1 MSEELRVGDAV
12 RVFSTLALM
21 GAIRDL
27 AGRYEADSG
36 VKIDVEFA
44 PTLAL
49 LKRLDGGETADV
61 LILTREGLADLA
73 SKGKVASNSCV
84 DLAKSYVGLAVKAG
98 ASHPDISSVAALR
111 ETLLNA
117 RCVGYSRLGAS
128 GIYFAMLIEQMGI
141 APQINARAKII
152 QAGLTAELLSTG
164 EAELAVQQISEL
176 KLVPGIEVVGPIPVE
191 LQQNPAVFSAGR
203 MFACQKVMQADGLLK
218 FLKSPDV
225 APALRESGL
234 VP

>member
-1 MSEELRVGDAV
+1 MGDAV

-21 GAIRDL
+21 GAIRGL
-27 AGRYEADSG
+27 AGQYEADFG

-49 LKRLDGGETADV
+49 LKRLDSGETADV
-61 LILTREGLADLA
+61 LILTREALADLA
-73 SKGKVASNSCV
+73 AQEQVAAGSCV
-84 DLAKSYVGLAVKAG
+84 DLARSYVGLAVKAG
-98 ASHPDISSVAALR
+98 ARHPDISSVAALR

-117 RCVGYSRLGAS
+117 RCVGYSRMGAS
-128 GIYFAMLIEQMGI
+128 GIYFAKLIEEMEI

-152 QAGLTAELLSTG
+152 QAGLTAELLPTD

-203 MFACQKVMQADGLLK
+203 TTSSQKVAQADGLLK
-218 FLKSPDV
+218 FLKSSDV

-234 VP
+234 EP

>member
-1 MSEELRVGDAV
+1 MADAV

-21 GAIRDL
+21 GAIRGL
-27 AGRYEADSG
+27 AGQYEANSG

-49 LKRLDGGETADV
+49 LQRLDGGETADV
-61 LILTREGLADLA
+61 LILTREALADLA
-73 SKGKVASNSCV
+73 SKGQVVAESCV
-84 DLAKSYVGLAVKAG
+84 DLARSYVGLAVKAG
-98 ASHPDISSVAALR
+98 AQHPDISSVAALR

-128 GIYFAMLIEQMGI
+128 GIYFAKLIEQLEI

-152 QAGLTAELLSTG
+152 QAGLTAELLPTG
-164 EAELAVQQISEL
+164 EADLSVQQISEL

-203 MFACQKVMQADGLLK
+203 MAASHKIAQADGLLT
-218 FLKSPDV
+218 FLKSLQV

-234 VP
+234 EP

>member
-1 MSEELRVGDAV
+1 MGDAV

-21 GAIRDL
+21 GAIRGF
-27 AGRYEADSG
+27 AERYQADFG
-36 VKIDVEFA
+36 EKIDVEFA

-49 LKRLDGGETADV
+49 LKRLEGGETADV
-61 LILTREGLADLA
+61 LILTREALADLSA
-73 SKGKVASNSCV
+73 QERVAADSCV
-84 DLAKSYVGLAVKAG
+84 DLARSYVGLAVKAG
-98 ASHPDISSVAALR
+98 AQHPDISSVAALR

-128 GIYFAMLIEQMGI
+128 GIYFARLIEQMEI

-152 QAGLTAELLSTG
+152 QAGLTAELLPTG
-164 EAELAVQQISEL
+164 EAELAVQQVSEL

-203 MFACQKVMQADGLLK
+203 MAVSQKVAQGNKLLK

-234 VP
+234 EP

>member
-1 MSEELRVGDAV
+1 MGDAV

-21 GAIRDL
+21 GAIRGL
-27 AGRYEADSG
+27 AGRYEADFG

-49 LKRLDGGETADV
+49 LKRLEGGETADV
-61 LILTREGLADLA
+61 LVLTREALADLA
-73 SKGKVASNSCV
+73 SQGRVVSDSCV
-84 DLAKSYVGLAVKAG
+84 DLARSYVGLAVKAG
-98 ASHPDISSVAALR
+98 AAHPDISSVAALR

-128 GIYFAMLIEQMGI
+128 GIYFAKLIEQMEI
-141 APQINARAKII
+141 APQVNANAKVI
-152 QAGLTAELLSTG
+152 QAGLTAELLPTG

-203 MFACQKVMQADGLLK
+203 MAASQKVEQTNGLLK
-218 FLKSPDV
+218 FLKSSDV

-234 VP
+234 EP

>member
-1 MSEELRVGDAV
+1 MGDAV

-21 GAIRDL
+21 GAIRGL
-27 AGRYEADSG
+27 AERYEADSG

-61 LILTREGLADLA
+61 LILTREALADLA
-73 SKGKVASNSCV
+73 CKEQVAADSCV
-84 DLAKSYVGLAVKAG
+84 DLARSYVGIAVKAG
-98 ASHPDISSVAALR
+98 ARHPDISSVAALR

-128 GIYFAMLIEQMGI
+128 GIYFAKLIEQMEI
-141 APQINARAKII
+141 APQINARAKVI
-152 QAGLTAELLSTG
+152 QAGLTAELLPTG

-176 KLVPGIEVVGPIPVE
+176 KLVSGIEVVGPIPVE

-203 MFACQKVMQADGLLK
+203 MAASRRGEQADELLK
-218 FLKSPDV
+218 FLKSPSV

-234 VP
+234 EP

>member
-1 MSEELRVGDAV
+1 MGDAV

-21 GAIRDL
+21 GAIRGL
-27 AGRYEADSG
+27 AGRYEANSG

-61 LILTREGLADLA
+61 LILTREALADLA
-73 SKGKVASNSCV
+73 SKKQVAADSCV
-84 DLAKSYVGLAVKAG
+84 DLARSYVGVAVKAG
-98 ASHPDISSVAALR
+98 AQHPDISSVAALR

-128 GIYFAMLIEQMGI
+128 GIYFAKLIEQMEV

-152 QAGLTAELLSTG
+152 QAGLTAELLPTD
-164 EAELAVQQISEL
+164 EAELAIQQVSEL

-203 MFACQKVMQADGLLK
+203 MASSQKVAQADGLLK
-218 FLKSPDV
+218 FLKSPEV

-234 VP
+234 EP

>member
-1 MSEELRVGDAV
+1 MGDAV

-21 GAIRDL
+21 GAIRGL
-27 AGRYEADSG
+27 AGRYEADFS
-36 VKIDVEFA
+36 VKIDIEFA

-61 LILTREGLADLA
+61 LILTREALADLA
-73 SKGKVASNSCV
+73 AQEQVVADSCV
-84 DLAKSYVGLAVKAG
+84 DLARSYVGLAVKAG
-98 ASHPDISSVAALR
+98 ARHPDISSVAALR

-117 RCVGYSRLGAS
+117 RCVGYSRMGAS
-128 GIYFAMLIEQMGI
+128 GIYFAKLIEQMEI
-141 APQINARAKII
+141 APEINARAKII
-152 QAGLTAELLSTG
+152 QAGLTAELLPAD

-203 MFACQKVMQADGLLK
+203 MATSQKVAQADGLLK
-218 FLKSPDV
+218 FLKSSDV

-234 VP
+234 EP

>member
-1 MSEELRVGDAV
+1 MGDAV
-12 RVFSTLALM
+12 RIFSTLALM

-27 AGRYEADSG
+27 AGQYEADSG

-49 LKRLDGGETADV
+49 MKRLDAGETADV
-61 LILTREGLADLA
+61 LILTREALSDLA
-73 SKGKVASNSCV
+73 SKGQVAADSCV
-84 DLAKSYVGLAVKAG
+84 DLARSYVGLAVKAG
-98 ASHPDISSVAALR
+98 AQQPDISTVAALR

-128 GIYFAMLIEQMGI
+128 GIYFAKLIEQMEI
-141 APQINARAKII
+141 APQINARARII
-152 QAGLTAELLSTG
+152 QAGLTAELLPSD

-176 KLVPGIEVVGPIPVE
+176 KLVPGVEVVGPIPVE
-191 LQQNPAVFSAGR
+191 LQPNPAVFSAGR
-203 MFACQKVMQADGLLK
+203 MASSQKVEQADRLLK
-218 FLKSPDV
+218 FLKSPGV

-234 VP
+234 EP

>member
-1 MSEELRVGDAV
+1 MGDAV

-21 GAIRDL
+21 GAIRGL
-27 AGRYEADSG
+27 AGRYEANSG

-49 LKRLDGGETADV
+49 LKRLDSGEAADV
-61 LILTREGLADLA
+61 LILTREALADLA
-73 SKGKVASNSCV
+73 AQERVAADSCV
-84 DLAKSYVGLAVKAG
+84 DLARSYVGLAVKAS
-98 ASHPDISSVAALR
+98 APHPDISSVESLR

-128 GIYFAMLIEQMGI
+128 GIYFAKLIEQMEI
-141 APQINARAKII
+141 AAQINARAKVI
-152 QAGLTAELLSTG
+152 QAGLTAELLPTD

-203 MFACQKVMQADGLLK
+203 MTGSRKVAQADGLLK
-218 FLKSPDV
+218 FLKSSDV

-234 VP
+234 EP

>member
-1 MSEELRVGDAV
+1 MGDAV

-21 GAIRDL
+21 GAIGGL

-49 LKRLDGGETADV
+49 LKRLESGEAADV
-61 LILTREGLADLA
+61 LILTREALADLA
-73 SKGKVASNSCV
+73 ARGQVAADSCV
-84 DLAKSYVGLAVKAG
+84 DLARSYVGLAVKAG
-98 ASHPDISSVAALR
+98 AQHPDISSVAALR

-128 GIYFAMLIEQMGI
+128 GIYFAKLIEQMGI
-141 APQINARAKII
+141 APQINARAKVI
-152 QAGLTAELLSTG
+152 QAGLTAELLPAG
-164 EAELAVQQISEL
+164 EAGLAVQQNSEL

-203 MFACQKVMQADGLLK
+203 MAASQKGEQADGVLK
-218 FLKSPDV
+218 FLKSSAVP
-225 APALRESGL
+225 PALR
-234 VP
+234 

>member
-1 MSEELRVGDAV
+1 MGDAV

-21 GAIRDL
+21 GAIRSL
-27 AGRYEADSG
+27 AERYEADSG
-36 VKIDVEFA
+36 VKLDIEFA

-61 LILTREGLADLA
+61 LILTREALADLA
-73 SKGKVASNSCV
+73 SQGKVAADSCV
-84 DLAKSYVGLAVKAG
+84 DLARSYVGLAVKAG
-98 ASHPDISSVAALR
+98 APHPDVSSVDALR
-111 ETLLNA
+111 ETLLKA

-128 GIYFAMLIEQMGI
+128 GIYFAKLIEQMGI
-141 APQINARAKII
+141 ASQVNARAKVI
-152 QAGLTAELLSTG
+152 QAGLTAELLPTG
-164 EAELAVQQISEL
+164 EAELTVQQISEL

-203 MFACQKVMQADGLLK
+203 MAASEKAAQSGDLLK
-218 FLKSPDV
+218 FLKSADV

-234 VP
+234 EP

>member
-1 MSEELRVGDAV
+1 MGDAV

-21 GAIRDL
+21 GAIRGL
-27 AGRYEADSG
+27 AGQYEADSG

-49 LKRLDGGETADV
+49 LKRLDAGETADV
-61 LILTREGLADLA
+61 LILTCEALADLA
-73 SKGKVASNSCV
+73 SKELVAADSCV
-84 DLAKSYVGLAVKAG
+84 DLARSYVGIAVKAG
-98 ASHPDISSVAALR
+98 ASHPDISTVAALR

-128 GIYFAMLIEQMGI
+128 GIYFAKLIEQMGI
-141 APQINARAKII
+141 APQINARARIV
-152 QAGLTAELLSTG
+152 QAGLTAELLPSG

-176 KLVPGIEVVGPIPVE
+176 KLVPGIDVVGPIPVE
-191 LQQNPAVFSAGR
+191 LQPNPAVFSAGH
-203 MFACQKVMQADGLLK
+203 MASSQKAEQADRLLK
-218 FLKSPDV
+218 FLKSPVV

-234 VP
+234 EP